1 MKNPF
6 MVLSIDKAASKQR
19 ILAQAAVAMHERH
32 YDIKLI
38 AEAQKELFDPVL
50 RGAAEFSHF
59 IDTQGCLGAFEHETA
74 RNDDVPVLEM
84 LDYGN
89 EKGTAER

>member
-1 MKNPF
+1 MKDPF
-6 MVLSIDKAASKQR
+6 MILSVDKAATKQQ
-19 ILAQAAVAMHERH
+19 ILAKAAVAMRERRH
-32 YDIKLI
+32 DIKLI

-59 IDTQGCLGAFEHETA
+59 IDMQGCLGTYEHEIA
-74 RNDDVPVLEM
+74 HVPELEM
-84 LDYGN
+84 LDYSD